1 MKAGTGGG
9 RFRRRRAATRRRGV
23 TRRAPHRLT
32 PRPSRTDDET
42 PIAEVAGTD
51 RTTPETPDVTTA
63 VVPPLHAGPG
73 SGATRRRQSARP
85 ARCRTGGHDSRAAG
99 AGPAARADFAPAG
112 PARRAF
118 AGGHFYLIARRA
130 DPTGAPAE
138 SLEGV
143 R

>member
-9 RFRRRRAATRRRGV
+9 RFRRRRAATRRGV
-23 TRRAPHRLT
+23 ARKALHRFA

-42 PIAEVAGTD
+42 LIAEVAGTD

-63 VVPPLHAGPG
+63 VAPPLHAGPG
-73 SGATRRRQSARP
+73 SVGARRRRSARP
-85 ARCRTGGHDSRAAG
+85 ARCRTGEHDSRVAG
-99 AGPAARADFAPAG
+99 AGPAVRADFAPAG

-130 DPTGAPAE
+130 EPTGVPAE